1 MRFIGATEKTATIA
15 VEPNDLHHLIGAM
28 HTLISQHRNLAGSPY
43 GLRLQDTLDGLRA
56 AEKAIH
62 DQEARARGLI
72 VEGDEPLVGGAF

>member
-1 MRFIGATEKTATIA
+1 VNITNATSDKATIE

-62 DQEARARGLI
+62 DQDARARGLT
-72 VEGDEPLVGGAF
+72 VEGDEPFVGGGF

>member
-1 MRFIGATEKTATIA
+1 
-15 VEPNDLHHLIGAM
+15 M

-62 DQEARARGLI
+62 DQDARARGLT

>member
-1 MRFIGATEKTATIA
+1 MRIIGSTEKTATIE

-72 VEGDEPLVGGAF
+72 VEGDEPLVEGAF

>member
-1 MRFIGATEKTATIA
+1 MRIIGATEKAATIE
-15 VEPNDLHHLIGAM
+15 VEQENLHHLIGAM

>member
-1 MRFIGATEKTATIA
+1 MRIIGATENDATI
-15 VEPNDLHHLIGAM
+15 ELDQNNLHHLIGAM
-28 HTLISQHRNLAGSPY
+28 HTLISQHRNLEGSPY

-72 VEGDEPLVGGAF
+72 VEGDEPFVGGAF

>member
-1 MRFIGATEKTATIA
+1 MRFIGATEKPATIE
-15 VEPNDLHHLIGAM
+15 VEQNDLHHLIGAM

>member
-1 MRFIGATEKTATIA
+1 MRIIGATEKTATIE
-15 VEPNDLHHLIGAM
+15 VEQNDLHPLIGAM

-62 DQEARARGLI
+62 DQEARARGLT
-72 VEGDEPLVGGAF
+72 VEGDEPFVGGAF

>member
-1 MRFIGATEKTATIA
+1 MRFIGATEKTATIE
-15 VEPNDLHHLIGAM
+15 VEQNALHHLIGAM